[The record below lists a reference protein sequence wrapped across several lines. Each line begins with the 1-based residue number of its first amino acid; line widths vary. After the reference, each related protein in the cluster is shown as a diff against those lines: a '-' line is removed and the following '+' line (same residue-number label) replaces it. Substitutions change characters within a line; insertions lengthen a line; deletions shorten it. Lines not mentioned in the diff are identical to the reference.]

1 MSSTQPLR
9 MVGAVWL
16 AATWLGGTALAAQV
30 TPAPTPVIA
39 AVKLGDLQ
47 RVRDLLAKG
56 ADANT
61 ADRRGFTPLIWA
73 AAVGNVELVQQ
84 LIKSGAAVNL
94 RASDGTT
101 SLMLASANG
110 FVEVAR
116 ALLLA
121 GANVSATRGGIS
133 ARQLALSRGQTDIV
147 ALLEQSETLGS
158 RLLQAVEEGND
169 TVVRQLLTLGAPA
182 SVSDARGTTPL
193 MIAARSGEL
202 GMLQTLLSR
211 GADPLMRDIQGE
223 SIFEWAE
230 RSPSTGKYVVA
241 FLIDR
246 GVSRQAPPAG
256 ALARAPQVGASL
268 RALASLLGRI
278 PPASAPL
285 RTARER
291 ADTALSRLLALSAKW
306 PAESPDDYRDNLA
319 RHVATL
325 EAALKAGD
333 LDALAAMLRE
343 AAEDLEVKLE
353 HCNMSGG
360 RLGGSVT
367 VRVRTVQ
374 GTAESRSWQVFYM
387 PRIFEAAANAS
398 PDLFPQL
405 SSPTEEVL
413 VPGRYLMWVR
423 DPASGRLGERTIVK
437 VGEGRKELLLD
448 LPVPSTER

>member
-1 MSSTQPLR
+1 
-9 MVGAVWL
+9 MVVAVWL
-16 AATWLGGTALAAQV
+16 AATWLGGMALAAQV
-30 TPAPTPVIA
+30 TPDPTPVIA

-47 RVRDLLAKG
+47 QVRDLLAKG

-73 AAVGNVELVQQ
+73 AAGGNLELVQQ
-84 LIKSGAAVNL
+84 LIEHGAAAGA
-94 RASDGTT
+94 RANDGTT
-101 SLMLASANG
+101 ALILAASNG
-110 FVEVAR
+110 FVDVVR

-133 ARQLALSRGQTDIV
+133 ARQLALSRGHADIA

-158 RLLQAVEEGND
+158 RLLQAVGEGND
-169 TVVRQLLTLGAPA
+169 TAVRQLLTLGAPA
-182 SVSDARGTTPL
+182 NVTDARGTTSL

-230 RSPSTGKYVVA
+230 RSPSIGKYVVA

-246 GVSRQAPPAG
+246 GVSRQAPSAG
-256 ALARAPQVGASL
+256 ALPRAPQVSASL
-268 RALASLLGRI
+268 RALTSVLGRI

-285 RTARER
+285 RTAQQR
-291 ADTALSRLLALSAKW
+291 ANAALSRLLALSAKW

-319 RHVATL
+319 RHVTTI
-325 EAALKAGD
+325 EEALKAGD
-333 LDALAAMLRE
+333 VDTLAAMLRE
-343 AAEDLEVKLE
+343 TAEDLEVKLE

-413 VPGRYLMWVR
+413 VPGRYVMWVR

-448 LPVPSTER
+448 LPVPSTQ